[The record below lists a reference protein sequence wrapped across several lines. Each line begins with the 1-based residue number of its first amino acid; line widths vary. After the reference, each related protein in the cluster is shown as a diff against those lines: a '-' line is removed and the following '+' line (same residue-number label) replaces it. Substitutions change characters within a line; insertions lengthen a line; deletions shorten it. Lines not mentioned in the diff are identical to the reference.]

1 MTADEIRRATDR
13 DPILVRVKDSIS
25 RGWSYNTDNILD
37 PYFSRRSELTLHQGC
52 VIWGF
57 RVVVPEKLRSRI
69 IEELHEGH
77 VGVVKVKALARNY
90 VWWPKID
97 REIEELTKSCAGC
110 QQNRN
115 SPPEAPIHPW
125 EYPDKPWTRIHVDF
139 AGPFLGSMFLIIVDS
154 YSKWPIVKQMRKT
167 TSSQTIEVLRTVF
180 SDWGLPTQIVSDNGP
195 QFISEEF
202 KTFLRENGIQ
212 QILSAPYHPKTNG
225 LAERFVQTFKLAMK
239 AAKNDY
245 GTIQTKLA
253 KCLIVYRNTPHSTT
267 KECPSTLFLGRKLS
281 TRLDLIKPNLSDTV
295 SKSQQ
300 KMVRSTRDRQY
311 ELGESVSVKDYRA
324 DTDKWIPGVIHRKTG
339 PVSYQVEIAPHVFW
353 RRHTDQIQ
361 NACWSQPGETKYDL
375 PVSGGSFDIPDP
387 PPLIVEHEQPDSSS
401 VVNTP
406 ATTPP
411 KTPQKTPAKT
421 PAPPV
426 AERRYPIRARKKPV
440 KLDL

>member
-1 MTADEIRRATDR
+1 M
-13 DPILVRVKDSIS
+13 
-25 RGWSYNTDNILD
+25 
-37 PYFSRRSELTLHQGC
+37 
-52 VIWGF
+52 
-57 RVVVPEKLRSRI
+57 
-69 IEELHEGH
+69 
-77 VGVVKVKALARNY
+77 
-90 VWWPKID
+90 
-97 REIEELTKSCAGC
+97 
-110 QQNRN
+110 
-115 SPPEAPIHPW
+115 
-125 EYPDKPWTRIHVDF
+125 DF

-202 KTFLRENGIQ
+202 KTFLRENSIQ

-225 LAERFVQTFKLAMK
+225 LAERLVQTFKLAMK
-239 AAKNDY
+239 AAKNDQ

-253 KCLIVYRNTPHSTT
+253 KFLIVYSNTPHSTT
-267 KECPSTLFLGRKLS
+267 KECPSTLILGRKLS
-281 TRLDLIKPNLSDTV
+281 TRLDLIKPNLSDAV

-300 KMVRSTRDRQY
+300 NMVRSTRDRQY
-311 ELGESVSVKDYRA
+311 ELGKSVSVKDYRA

-339 PVSYQVEIAPHVFW
+339 PVSYQVEIAPQVYW
-353 RRHTDQIQ
+353 RRHTGQIQ
-361 NACWSQPGETKYDL
+361 NACWSQPGEAKYDL
-375 PVSGGSFDIPDP
+375 PVSGGTFDIPDP
-387 PPLIVEHEQPDSSS
+387 PPLIVEHELPDSSS

-426 AERRYPIRARKKPV
+426 AERPYPIRARKKPV